1 METMETMELK
11 FYDSSVEL
19 LIELSKDSDSWQF
32 LAEKKNGE
40 YEVMYFSFDHRI
52 FSFYMTEVGEY
63 IDEEYYPKR
72 FAML

>member
-1 METMETMELK
+1 METKELK
-11 FYDSSVEL
+11 FYKFSIKK

-32 LAEKKNGE
+32 LAEKQNGE

-63 IDEEYYPKR
+63 VKPEYYPKR